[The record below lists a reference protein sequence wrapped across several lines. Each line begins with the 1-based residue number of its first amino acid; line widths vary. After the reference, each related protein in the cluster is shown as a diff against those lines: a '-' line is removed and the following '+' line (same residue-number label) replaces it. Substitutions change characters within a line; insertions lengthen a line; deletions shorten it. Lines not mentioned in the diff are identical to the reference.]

1 MEMILLNDALEEIGP
16 VRLNVDFEVGTSK
29 ALNNFELSAPSAL
42 EAGAI
47 YVPDTE
53 WGGIFEYYDSVTDS
67 ESVTLKGWTW
77 RGLLTQSIIS
87 PPSGSDY
94 KIVSGEANTI
104 IRDIL
109 SGVLGG
115 FFTVP
120 DIDSGLTITSY
131 QFKLYTTVLDGLM
144 DMLSEYGYRL
154 KIYARKEEAGGKV
167 QIYVEAVPSAKL
179 DGQYDSDSGI
189 RIRFTDNR
197 MGINHL
203 VCMGTGELQSR
214 QRVDLY
220 MQKNGTVAQTQYYSG
235 FQERTA
241 YYDYSS
247 AQSLAELIKYGTERL
262 LELANSKKFDMST
275 AGEDLEVGDI
285 VIGRE
290 RKTGIVIE
298 KPIIKKILKIT
309 SGVVSVE
316 YEVKGEE

>member
-1 MEMILLNDALEEIGP
+1 MEMILLNDALEEIGS
-16 VRLNVDFEVGTSK
+16 VKLNVDFEVGTSK

-53 WGGIFEYYDSVTDS
+53 FGGIFEYYDSVTDS

-167 QIYVEAVPSAKL
+167 QAYVEAVPAVKL

-203 VCMGTGELQSR
+203 VCMGTGELQNR

-220 MQKNGTVAQTQYYSG
+220 MQKNGTVAQTQHYNG

-262 LELANSKKFDMST
+262 LELANSKKFEMST
-275 AGEDLEVGDI
+275 TGEDLEVGDI

-290 RKTGIVIE
+290 RKTGTVIE
-298 KPIIKKILKIT
+298 KPVVKKILKIT

>member
-109 SGVLGG
+109 SGVLDG

-167 QIYVEAVPSAKL
+167 QVYVEAVPAVKL
-179 DGQYDSDSGI
+179 DGQYDSDNGI

-220 MQKNGTVAQTQYYSG
+220 MQKNGTVSQTQYYNG

-262 LELANSKKFDMST
+262 LELANSKKFEMST
-275 AGEDLEVGDI
+275 TGEDLEVGDI

>member
-16 VRLNVDFEVGTSK
+16 VKLNVDFEVGTSN
-29 ALNNFELSAPSAL
+29 ALNNFELSAPSVL

-53 WGGIFEYYDSVTDS
+53 WGGIFEYDDSVTDS
-67 ESVTLKGWTW
+67 ESVTIKGWTW

-104 IRDIL
+104 IRDML

-167 QIYVEAVPSAKL
+167 QVYLEAVPAVKL

-203 VCMGTGELQSR
+203 VCMGSGELQSR

-220 MQKNGTVAQTQYYSG
+220 MQKNGSVSQTQHYKG
-235 FQERTA
+235 FHERTA

-262 LELANSKKFDMST
+262 LELANSKKFEMST
-275 AGEDLEVGDI
+275 TGEDLEVGDI

-290 RKTGIVIE
+290 RKTGTVIE
-298 KPIIKKILKIT
+298 KPVVKKILKIT